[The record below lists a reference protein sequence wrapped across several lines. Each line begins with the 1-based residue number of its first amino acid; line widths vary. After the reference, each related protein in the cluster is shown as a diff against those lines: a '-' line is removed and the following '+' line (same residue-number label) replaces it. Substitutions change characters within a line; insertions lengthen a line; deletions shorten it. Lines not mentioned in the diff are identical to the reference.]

1 MRVGVDFDNTIV
13 SYDTLFHKVGVE
25 SGAVPPE
32 TPVSKLAVRD
42 HLRRIGREEVWTE
55 MQGLVYGARL
65 MEAEAFPG
73 VFEVFAWARD
83 VGIEL
88 SIISH
93 KTRHPFI
100 GPKYDLHAA
109 AREWIETHLRDASG
123 PFLPPESVFFELTKP
138 EKVARVAER
147 RCGWFIDDLPEI
159 LTAPGFPEAT
169 VPVLFAP
176 EGGEGGGIAAT
187 LTDWAS
193 VRTYLDARR

>member
-13 SYDTLFHKVGVE
+13 SYDTLFHKVAVE

-32 TPVSKLAVRD
+32 TPASKLAVRD
-42 HLRRIGREEVWTE
+42 HLRRVGREEVWTE

-73 VFEVFAWARD
+73 VFDVFAWARD

-93 KTRHPFI
+93 KTRYPFI

-109 AREWIETHLRDASG
+109 ARGWIDTHMRDAAG
-123 PFLPPESVFFELTKP
+123 PYLSPDNVFFELTKP
-138 EKVARVAER
+138 EKAARIGDR

-159 LTAPGFPEAT
+159 LTAPEFPRET

-176 EGGEGGGIAAT
+176 GGGTAEGVETT
-187 LTDWAS
+187 LSDWAS
-193 VRTYLDARR
+193 IKAYLDGCR

>member
-13 SYDTLFHKVGVE
+13 SYDTLFHKVAVE

-42 HLRRIGREEVWTE
+42 LLRRIGREEVWTE

-73 VFEVFAWARD
+73 VVEVFAWARD

-109 AREWIETHLRDASG
+109 AREWIETHLRDAAG
-123 PFLPPESVFFELTKP
+123 PFLPPENLFFELTKP
-138 EKVARVAER
+138 EKAARIGAR

-159 LTAPGFPEAT
+159 LTAPEFPRET
-169 VPVLFAP
+169 VPILFAP
-176 EGGEGGGIAAT
+176 EGGTAEGVETT
-187 LTDWAS
+187 LSDWGAIKA
-193 VRTYLDARR
+193 YLDARR